1 MDDVSPE
8 LLRWAYEAL
17 ELGFG
22 CISDGDHD
30 PFVLLQ
36 FADGQ
41 RHLLNLEEAS
51 GVINEELVDLGREL
65 IQGFE
70 DGEIYGV
77 VFDGYLT
84 SESGKQDAVF
94 AEVGRRQDASG
105 FIFAQPY
112 KQGKR
117 RKTLV
122 CDGEVLKFGE
132 VPNLWSPH
140 QADES

>member
-1 MDDVSPE
+1 MEAVSPE
-8 LLRWAYEAL
+8 LLRWVCEAL
-17 ELGFG
+17 ELGLG
-22 CISDGDHD
+22 CLSDGDHA

-36 FADGQ
+36 LADGQ
-41 RHLLNLEEAS
+41 RHLLNLEEVS

-84 SESGKQDAVF
+84 SDSGKQDAVF
-94 AEVGRRQDASG
+94 IEAGRRQDAHA

-112 KQGKR
+112 KPRKR
-117 RKTLV
+117 RKALA
-122 CDGEVLKFGE
+122 CDGGIVNVRE